1 MSRENNKS
9 TDKDLEGMVYKVD
22 IKQTLLIGFGF
33 LSAMIAWA
41 FYNFKIPIILNGI
54 TGSTPGT
61 WTRVGLLGTD
71 PIMEIVG
78 GLIMVLDNIVAIMLQ
93 PYFGKL
99 SDRLE
104 SKYGRRT
111 PFLMLGLPIAAF
123 CLFILPFLSIIG
135 VFIGVILV
143 FNLAMAFYRA
153 PIISLL
159 PDKTPPQSLSTA
171 NSFISLMGGLGFV
184 LGFLIP
190 FIVGLIPGTDTTGG
204 NFFWQDFWGF
214 FIAGSLMLF
223 CLIMF
228 LWKVREVPTGDKF
241 FHVGERPV
249 KFDVYTQ
256 KVLPYD
262 EEDEII
268 ESKKIGFFDEWKE
281 ILHDEDKSAF
291 WVLLGIF
298 SYFFGFNALEY
309 SFGRFA
315 TSFLQISEGTASILL
330 AIMPVMLIV
339 FAILAGTLA
348 TKYGRVLIMKV
359 GLIILALGI
368 VGIIILMPI
377 LKSIIETRPLTMLD
391 LIPLIVL
398 LSFGGIGYG
407 FATINALPVVWQLSP
422 RNKIGAYTG
431 VYYMVSAMGSILS
444 PLVMGTIFFIVRATG
459 GDQWLALFPYFLI
472 SVIVGLVFLLKVE
485 HGDAEP
491 LSNEDLAR
499 LRAEYATGD

>member
-1 MSRENNKS
+1 MAENDIEK
-9 TDKDLEGMVYKVD
+9 KVFKVD
-22 IKQTLLIGFGF
+22 VKQTLLIGFGF
-33 LSAMIAWA
+33 LSAMIAWS

-61 WTRVGLLGTD
+61 WTRIGLLGTD
-71 PIMEIVG
+71 PIMEVVG
-78 GLIMVLDNIVAIMLQ
+78 GFIMVLDNIVAILLQ

-99 SDRLE
+99 SDRLQ

-111 PFLMLGLPIAAF
+111 PFFILGLPIAAF
-123 CLFILPFLSIIG
+123 CFFILPFLSIIG

-190 FIVGLIPGTDTTGG
+190 FMVSFIPGTAPINGE
-204 NFFWQDFWGF
+204 FFWQDFWGF
-214 FIAGSLMLF
+214 FIAGSLMVF
-223 CLIMF
+223 CLVMF

-241 FHVGERPV
+241 FHIGDQPV

-262 EEDEII
+262 EGEEFVK
-268 ESKKIGFFDEWKE
+268 SKKVGFFDEWKE
-281 ILHDEDKSAF
+281 IIHDEDKSAF
-291 WVLLGIF
+291 WVLLAIF

-359 GLIILALGI
+359 GLLIMAIGI
-368 VGIIILMPI
+368 VGIIILMPM
-377 LKSIIETRPLTMLD
+377 LKSILLIRPITMID
-391 LIPLIVL
+391 LIPLIIL

-431 VYYMVSAMGSILS
+431 VYYMISAMGSILS
-444 PLVMGTIFFIVRATG
+444 PLVMGTIFFMVRSMG

-472 SVIVGLVFLLKVE
+472 SVIIGLIFLLKVKR
-485 HGDAEP
+485 GDAEP

-499 LRAEYATGD
+499 IQAEYAIGD